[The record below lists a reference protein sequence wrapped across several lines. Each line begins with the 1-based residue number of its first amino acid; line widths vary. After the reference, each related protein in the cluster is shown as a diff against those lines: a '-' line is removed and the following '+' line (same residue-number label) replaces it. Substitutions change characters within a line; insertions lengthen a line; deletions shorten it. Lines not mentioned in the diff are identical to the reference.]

1 MHNETQYSSS
11 PWNQW
16 QELKDALPP
25 EIDDAGNVEYKLK
38 LVDPSIERLDHLI
51 TQMKWRLSEGDGEAM
66 YELGVD
72 DDGTLVGLSAE
83 DMSASMNT
91 LRQMADALDAD
102 VSIIRELTM
111 DQLGRQ
117 EAKKSHKVLEALI
130 RKRLTNQQQQ
140 FTDIRIAMLGGHGEG
155 KSTLL
160 GYITHGVQDN
170 GRGRARLSCARHR
183 HEIESGRTSS
193 ISHEI
198 IGYDTEGKLINY
210 ASTHNISTWEQIC
223 DMSSKVITFLDLC
236 GHAKYL
242 RTTISG
248 MTGYS
253 PDYAAL
259 VLSANMNGIS
269 EMAREHLSL
278 AVMLDI
284 PVFVIVTKVDV
295 ASRDQLKRTLNGLVQ
310 LLRAPGVNKVP
321 IIVRSENDF
330 DSCASH
336 VARGGPEIPIFL
348 VSNVT
353 GTNIDLLERFFN
365 FLPRPT
371 KHYDALLEEP
381 VEFQVEEVYSLSDIG
396 PIIGGVLRRGRINIH
411 EDEMRRTYHLGP
423 DSTGT
428 FIKVTVESIHRH
440 RVATHYVHCGQAAT
454 LAIRPTFTSSL
465 NDHDDTENNN
475 TKQHHHH
482 PPFRIQRGM
491 VLLGTEQPTSYYEF
505 EADLIVLYHPTGVT
519 VGTCGMIHS
528 GSVRQRARVISI
540 LSTKNEIN
548 HTSSSVTTSSSSSS
562 TVSSSSLTAEDNIN
576 DNKEHTTTTTTTQ
589 HSNHTIHHRIIPSG
603 NEGRCILRFM
613 HEPKY
618 LCQGAQIL
626 FMEGKSKCLGRVIR
640 LINTKT

>member
-1 MHNETQYSSS
+1 MQNETHETQYSSS
-11 PWNQW
+11 PWNQL
-16 QELKDALPP
+16 QGLKDSLPP

-38 LVDPSIERLDHLI
+38 LVDPSVERLDHLI

-83 DMSASMNT
+83 EMSASMDT
-91 LRQMADALDAD
+91 LRQMANALNAD
-102 VSIIRELTM
+102 VLIIRELTM
-111 DQLGRQ
+111 DQFGRQ
-117 EAKKSHKVLEALI
+117 EAQKSFKVLEALI
-130 RKRLTNQQQQ
+130 RKRPKDQQQQ

-198 IGYDTEGKLINY
+198 IGYDSEGKLINY
-210 ASTHNISTWEQIC
+210 ATTNISTWEQIC
-223 DMSSKVITFLDLC
+223 EVSTKVITFLDLC

-259 VLSANMNGIS
+259 VLSATMNGIS

-295 ASRDQLKRTLNGLVQ
+295 ASRDQLKRSLNSLVQ
-310 LLRAPGVNKVP
+310 LLRAPGMNKVP
-321 IIVRSENDF
+321 VIVRGENDF
-330 DSCASH
+330 GSCASH
-336 VARGGPEIPIFL
+336 LARGGPEIPIFL
-348 VSNVT
+348 ASNVT

-365 FLPRPT
+365 FLPKPT
-371 KHYDALLEEP
+371 QHYDALLEEP

-396 PIIGGVLRRGRINIH
+396 PVVGGVLRRGRINIR
-411 EDEMRRTYHLGP
+411 EDAIRRTYHLGP

-428 FIKVTVESIHRH
+428 FIKATVESIHRH
-440 RVATHYVHCGQAAT
+440 RVPTHYVHCGQAAT
-454 LAIRPTFTSSL
+454 LAIRSTHID
-465 NDHDDTENNN
+465 NRD
-475 TKQHHHH
+475 
-482 PPFRIQRGM
+482 FRIQRGM
-491 VLLGTEQPTSYYEF
+491 VLLGTDRPTSYYEF

-519 VGTCGMIHS
+519 TGTCGMVHS

-540 LSTKNEIN
+540 LSSNKID
-548 HTSSSVTTSSSSSS
+548 HGI
-562 TVSSSSLTAEDNIN
+562 SSSLSTSTSTSSASEISLSSTTYK
-576 DNKEHTTTTTTTQ
+576 KEEYLTTQ
-589 HSNHTIHHRIIPSG
+589 SSNNHSGNGDNRIIVSG
-603 NEGRCILRFM
+603 SEGRCILRFM
-613 HEPKY
+613 NEPKY
-618 LCQGAQIL
+618 ICDGAQIL
-626 FMEGKSKCLGRVIR
+626 FMEGKAKCLGRITR
-640 LINTKT
+640 LLNPS